1 MGQKRGRDEGSFV
14 RETGVQTVAFYR
26 DIVQNLKAWYAAA
39 PKLRAE
45 SDDQTVAAE
54 PEQPLVPAWGRD
66 DSPALPPQA
75 DDDQGTSAYVLND
88 D

>member
-1 MGQKRGRDEGSFV
+1 M

-45 SDDQTVAAE
+45 PDEQASAAE
-54 PEQPLVPAWGRD
+54 PEQPLAPAWGRD
-66 DSPALPPQA
+66 DSTALPTQA
-75 DDDQGTSAYVLND
+75 DEDQGASAQVLND